1 MKKLRAICTHTCILG
16 ALLASISLTHAVSVT
31 SRFTG
36 TVFSVPAP
44 NPFGSDLGDVYEML
58 INYDPDLLAGVAVG
72 EGTSYE
78 SPAGASLITFSWTTT
93 GDHFTSDNSFP
104 VTIFID
110 DEPTGLGGDR
120 DSFSLSGNIDD
131 VTTLRATLFASFG
144 ENPLSSENLPTTS
157 ADWGDGVGAQ
167 WTVQEIFIDRGFD
180 RMSSSISTLE
190 VLTPVPDSGS
200 SLQLLGFSSL
210 LLAVVYHRRK
220 SAESKRA

>member
-1 MKKLRAICTHTCILG
+1 MKKLRVICTRTCILG
-16 ALLASISLTHAVSVT
+16 ALLASIPLTYALPVT
-31 SRFTG
+31 TRFTG
-36 TVFSVPAP
+36 TVFSLPAA
-44 NPFGSDLGDVYEML
+44 NPFGSNLGDVYEMF

-78 SPAGASLITFSWTTT
+78 SPAGSSLITFSWTTT

-110 DEPTGLGGDR
+110 DEPTGFGGDR
-120 DSFSLSGNIDD
+120 DSFSLSGNIDA

-167 WTVQEIFIDRGFD
+167 WTVAEIFIDREFD

-190 VLTPVPDSGS
+190 VLTSVPDSGS
-200 SLQLLGFSSL
+200 SLQLLGVSSL
-210 LLAVVYHRRK
+210 LLVGFYHRRRLANQ
-220 SAESKRA
+220 SA

>member
-1 MKKLRAICTHTCILG
+1 MAPASKTQQRNENLLNLG
-16 ALLASISLTHAVSVT
+16 AVSLPGTLHLRQSLARYEKTKSHLHAHLHSRGAPRLDIAHPPVSVT

-36 TVFSVPAP
+36 TVFSVPVP

-93 GDHFTSDNSFP
+93 GDHFTSDNTFP

-131 VTTLRATLFASFG
+131 ADDPSCNAFRFLR
-144 ENPLSSENLPTTS
+144 
-157 ADWGDGVGAQ
+157 
-167 WTVQEIFIDRGFD
+167 
-180 RMSSSISTLE
+180 
-190 VLTPVPDSGS
+190 
-200 SLQLLGFSSL
+200 
-210 LLAVVYHRRK
+210 
-220 SAESKRA
+220 